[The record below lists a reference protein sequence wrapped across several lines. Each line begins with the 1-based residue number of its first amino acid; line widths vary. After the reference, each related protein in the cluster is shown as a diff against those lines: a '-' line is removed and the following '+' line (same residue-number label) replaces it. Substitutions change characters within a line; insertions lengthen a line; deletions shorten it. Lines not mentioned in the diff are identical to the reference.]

1 MTEET
6 TGRSMYG
13 QFDHE
18 GYPLADWIYGHRL
31 IDGEGWMEYLLEF
44 LNVLVG
50 FDYRLGQGIEN
61 EPANADKR
69 YKRRASY
76 GLRRFVFYGESE
88 KRKRPEDQKALDL
101 LQRALEENT
110 NASDQGDPLEQAK
123 ELLRSYSAVEAS
135 RSWYAK
141 SLFPA
146 HENLLFWEALRKGG
160 KGAKVA
166 SSVAQMQATEL
177 DEGMDLTAR
186 NFFARGGEVYYLILS
201 AGTSND
207 QALRERIQS
216 RLEALLTQRN
226 QAVGKLAGMIEN
238 TWQDL
243 RDENESNPDSSRGA
257 SLGWIPEPDSTLYT
271 AFAEDVDRLL
281 SAELD
286 PLETMDLLAHL
297 ICFQLLIY
305 IYHHTNTSGYVGADS
320 PGRDGELNQGHQMI
334 LIDCLGGQRRTLR
347 QASATRYKEHEQL
360 QVNRAKDY
368 VRRYVWEC
376 AEEMAEYNN
385 FAISLEYVASRHFDL
400 GRLRTSS
407 VKGSSTS
414 KKRTPRDDYIASFD
428 SLQKQF
434 ERGDI
439 ERSKFVE
446 LYIESLQQLL
456 LDRFRSSFLPTH
468 RKLARSIGFISPFQ
482 GPSQRYVLGDN
493 LLKALVLSNLA
504 PGDRTTYGHFLER
517 LYIRYGLVVDQ
528 WAARASGLYESKPI
542 NAEYYK
548 DNRDALQQKLKTA
561 SLLEEYSDA
570 TALVVNQWSTNTL

>member
-1 MTEET
+1 
-6 TGRSMYG
+6 
-13 QFDHE
+13 
-18 GYPLADWIYGHRL
+18 
-31 IDGEGWMEYLLEF
+31 MEYLLEF

-61 EPANADKR
+61 EPADAHKK

-76 GLRRFVFYGESE
+76 GLRRFVFYGENE
-88 KRKRPEDQKALDL
+88 KRKKPEDQKALNL
-101 LQRALEENT
+101 LQQALEANT
-110 NASDQGDPLEQAK
+110 SSSSQGEPLEKAK

-160 KGAKVA
+160 KSAKVVDSTDGVSA
-166 SSVAQMQATEL
+166 REL

-201 AGTSND
+201 AGTSHD

-216 RLEALLTQRN
+216 RLEELLTQRN
-226 QAVGKLAGMIEN
+226 QAVGKLAGMIES

-243 RDENESNPDSSRGA
+243 RGENESNSDSSRGA
-257 SLGWIPEPDSTLYT
+257 SLGWIPEPNSTLYT
-271 AFAEDVDRLL
+271 AFAEDVDNLL

-305 IYHHTNTSGYVGADS
+305 IYHHTNTSGCVNADS
-320 PGRDGELNQGHQMI
+320 VGHGGVSEVDQGHLRI

-360 QVNRAKDY
+360 QVNRARDY
-368 VRRYVWEC
+368 VRSQVWEW
-376 AEEMAEYNN
+376 AKETWDDVN
-385 FAISLEYVASRHFDL
+385 FAIILESKASKHFDIS
-400 GRLRTSS
+400 RLQRSRNKASS
-407 VKGSSTS
+407 SR
-414 KKRTPRDDYIASFD
+414 KKQTPSDIYDASFD
-428 SLQKQF
+428 TLKKQLDSREIDRDTF
-434 ERGDI
+434 I
-439 ERSKFVE
+439 E

-456 LDRFRSSFLPTH
+456 LVRFRSSFLPTH

-493 LLKALVLSNLA
+493 LLKALVLANLA
-504 PGDRTTYGHFLER
+504 PGDRTTYGRFLER
-517 LYIRYGLVVDQ
+517 LYNRYGLIVDQ
-528 WAARASGLYESKPI
+528 WAARASGLYEAKPI

-570 TALVVNQWSTNTL
+570 TALVVNQWVTKTR